1 MAGRRRTEIALGERL
16 ALNRVG
22 SFEWDLEEGTLELDA
37 AGLAV
42 FDLRPDEY
50 DGRPE
55 SLLARVSPEEGARLG
70 SAVMTAIHA
79 GRSSYGAYFRVLR
92 RDGEQQWTHLRGR
105 VLKDEHGTP
114 RCVAG
119 VVRDAGADRAQ
130 LAMTSPVQLAGWQRM
145 TTVLQDTADALSRAM
160 TVEDVT
166 AVLTGEGG
174 LERFGA
180 DGLVLGLVEGEVLQ
194 LVAQAGESM
203 SALAELKLHR
213 IDESL
218 PLAEAVITQRP
229 RFVTSLRE
237 LADRFPRL
245 GPYAKRLELDA
256 AAFLPLVAQARSVG
270 GLALFFR
277 GREDFT
283 AEDRDLCLGL
293 AGIIAQSLQR
303 AILFDGERDFATGL
317 QSTMLPRHIPEFD
330 GVEIAARYHA
340 ASSGRE
346 VGGDWWDVIPLP
358 RRRIGIAVGDVEG
371 HDTQAA
377 AVMGQ
382 LRIALRAFAGE
393 GHPPS
398 TVVARASRF
407 LAELDT
413 ERFATCTYAQV
424 DPATGDVRVA
434 RAGHMEPILRATGG
448 RVSTP
453 PVRGGLPLGLA
464 TEFGDEEYPE
474 TRLDLLPGET
484 FVLFTD
490 GLVEQSGSDVV
501 AGVKALTEAVR
512 AGPVQATAMA
522 DHLSEPLRQARPN
535 GDDVA
540 LLVLRRDLDP
550 GTPLA
555 PRIHQ
560 YLHPADPQGL
570 AETRTALRRALQD
583 WGFASIV
590 DDVEVAAGE
599 LMVNA
604 LLHTEAGAVVT
615 LEVLP
620 GPARRVRLWVKDRSS
635 VWPRRRTP
643 GEAATSGRGLL
654 MVDAYTDAWGVEP
667 RGDGKAVWCEF
678 TATEPPPDGE
688 GEGDGE
694 ARPGTDRGDGTP

>member
-1 MAGRRRTEIALGERL
+1 MAGRRRAEVGLGERL

-22 SFEWDLEEGTLELDA
+22 TFEWDLSEGTFELDA

-42 FDLRPDEY
+42 YDMGPDEY

-55 SLLARVSPEEGARLG
+55 SLLSRVAPEEGARMG
-70 SAVMTAIHA
+70 AAAMSAIHA
-79 GRSSYGAYFRVLR
+79 GRSSYGAYFRVRR
-92 RDGEQQWTHLRGR
+92 RDGREQWTHLRGR
-105 VLKDEHGTP
+105 ILRDEHGTP
-114 RCVAG
+114 QRVVG
-119 VVRDAGADRAQ
+119 IVRDADQDRAQ

-145 TTVLQDTADALSRAM
+145 TTVLQGTADALSRAV
-160 TVEDVT
+160 TVADVI
-166 AVLTGEGG
+166 AVLTGKGG
-174 LERFGA
+174 LELFGS
-180 DGLVLGLVEGEVLQ
+180 DGLILGLVEGDALQ
-194 LVAQAGESM
+194 LVALVGEST
-203 SALAELKLHR
+203 SELDELKLHR
-213 IDESL
+213 LDESL

-237 LADRFPRL
+237 LADAFPRL
-245 GPYAKRLELDA
+245 GPYLKRLELDA

-270 GLALFFR
+270 GLALLYR
-277 GREDFT
+277 GREEFT

-293 AGIIAQSLQR
+293 AGIVAQSLQR

-317 QSTMLPRHIPEFD
+317 QSTMLPQHIPKFP

-340 ASSGRE
+340 AGSGRQ
-346 VGGDWWDVIPLP
+346 VGGDWYDVIPLP
-358 RRRIGIAVGDVEG
+358 RRRIGVVVGDVEG

-398 TVVARASRF
+398 TVMARASRF

-413 ERFATCTYAQV
+413 DRFATCTYAQV
-424 DPATGDVRVA
+424 DPATGDVRA
-434 RAGHMEPILRATGG
+434 IRAGHMEPVLRHTDG

-464 TEFGDEEYPE
+464 TEFEQEEYPE
-474 TRLDLLPGET
+474 TRLDLLPGEA

-490 GLVEQSGSDVV
+490 GLVEHPGRDIA

-512 AGPVQATAMA
+512 CGPVQARAIA
-522 DHLSEPLRQARPN
+522 EHLSERVSQIRPTA
-535 GDDVA
+535 DDVA
-540 LLVLRRDLDP
+540 LLVLRRDLDQ

-570 AETRTALRRALQD
+570 AETRTALRRALED
-583 WGFASIV
+583 WGFGAV
-590 DDVEVAAGE
+590 ADDVEVAAGE
-599 LMVNA
+599 LMVNV
-604 LLHTEAGAVVT
+604 LLHTEGGAVIT

-620 GPARRVRLWVKDRSS
+620 GLARRVRLWAKDRSS
-635 VWPRRRTP
+635 VFPRRRTP

-654 MVDAYTDAWGVEP
+654 LVDAVADCWGVEP
-667 RGDGKAVWCEF
+667 RGEGKAVWCEF
-678 TATEPPPDGE
+678 AEPEPEPPG
-688 GEGDGE
+688 
-694 ARPGTDRGDGTP
+694 GT